1 MTVTAKEVNELRT
14 KTGAGLMD
22 CKKALI
28 EANGDFEKAIEILRK
43 KGQKISA
50 SRQDREAKEG
60 AIFAITNADNTLAY
74 AIELNCETDF
84 VARTDDFTN
93 LGNLIVKLA
102 LEKNAQSL
110 EQLLALTTSDNLTVQ
125 QKLEEAMAKIGEK
138 IEISKFQSLQG
149 EYIYAHLHTG
159 GRIAVLLSMQ
169 GTKEVA
175 KDKLAQV
182 AKDVCM
188 QITAMNP
195 IAVDKNSVNHEI
207 IQKEIEIGKEQARQ
221 EGKPENILEKI
232 ALGKLEKFFKEN
244 TLLAQEFVKDNSK
257 TIEQLLKEY
266 HKNLTVVAFNRL
278 ELGAKS

>member
-84 VARTDDFTN
+84 VARTDDFTK
-93 LGNLIVKLA
+93 LGSLIVKLA

-169 GTKEVA
+169 GTKDVA
-175 KDKLAQV
+175 KDRLAQV

-195 IAVDKNSVNHEI
+195 IAVDKNSVNPEI

-232 ALGKLEKFFKEN
+232 AIGKLEKFFKEN

-257 TIEQLLKEY
+257 TIQQLLKEY
-266 HKNLTVVAFNRL
+266 HKDLSVVAFKRL
-278 ELGAKS
+278 ELGTKS